1 MRKKIYK
8 MRKKIDKSFI
18 LNEIKRHLG
27 FSSDSEFARFLDIKP
42 QTLSSWHSRNT
53 FDIDLIYSK
62 CVNINPEFLLSGKGA
77 VLKTK
82 CAEITNEKNV
92 SENVS
97 KNVSERNV
105 QNLLTNEDEKP
116 NVEKTPQNKNVVN
129 NVANNVA
136 NQKLEKSHKNNIER
150 KVPQVVTVT
159 SHQEDNIVLVPV
171 AAQAG
176 YLTGYDDPTFMEGLP
191 TYNLPN
197 IRNGIFR
204 MFQVSGLSMYPT
216 LQNNSYVVGQFVE
229 DWLHLSDNRVC
240 VVVTQE
246 HGVIV
251 KRVLNRIAKYGNLY
265 CKSDNRDYPN
275 ISVAPEDIK
284 EIWECKMH
292 LSFEFLDPATVY
304 NKLSDL
310 EADVMHLTERLNRY
324 EENK

>member
-1 MRKKIYK
+1 MTSINSR
-8 MRKKIDKSFI
+8 
-18 LNEIKRHLG
+18 IKHLINTYCNG
-27 FSSDSEFARFLDIKP
+27 NNSEFANRVGINEANVRSYLNGTEPKFNVIEKIAK
-42 QTLSSWHSRNT
+42 N
-53 FDIDLIYSK
+53 FDINFEWLI
-62 CVNINPEFLLSGKGA
+62 FGKGE
-77 VLKTK
+77 V
-82 CAEITNEKNV
+82 
-92 SENVS
+92 
-97 KNVSERNV
+97 
-105 QNLLTNEDEKP
+105 EKP
-116 NVEKTPQNKNVVN
+116 NVQKELYNETITNSITGSITNQMFKKGYTNEEGEEKTKSEKNNNKQNVVI
-129 NVANNVA
+129 NVVEDVV
-136 NQKLEKSHKNNIER
+136 KPKVKTITTNIER
-150 KVPQVVTVT
+150 KVPQVVTIT
-159 SHQEDNIVLVPV
+159 PHQEDNIVLVPV

-176 YLTGYDDPTFMEGLP
+176 YLTSYDDPSFIEELP

-197 IRNGIFR
+197 VRNGIFR

-229 DWLHLSDNRVC
+229 DWLHLSDNRVY

-310 EADVMHLTERLNRY
+310 EADVMHLA
-324 EENK
+324 EELKAIKQEKL